1 MQGVSKYPLQVAVI
15 KRKEITLG
23 IDANFER
30 AGKAINSRGEETI
43 IPPLSMHGPRS
54 CFRWTLI
61 DKSGSQPV
69 YPNANIPCDE
79 LAALS
84 RYCTKHVKK

>member
-1 MQGVSKYPLQVAVI
+1 MLVNIHWQVAVI

-30 AGKAINSRGEETI
+30 AGKAINSRGEETV
-43 IPPLSMHGPRS
+43 IPTASMHGPRS

-61 DKSGSQPV
+61 DKPALNLFIQMR
-69 YPNANIPCDE
+69 IF
-79 LAALS
+79 LATNLPL
-84 RYCTKHVKK
+84 